1 MIASMARDA
10 AQVWTVQSDGYNR
23 QTLPSNGLPLG
34 LLGIAVAPGQ
44 PAVVSSADP
53 AAVSIQ
59 QAGGGWVSLG
69 ARAGAPTYAP

>member
-1 MIASMARDA
+1 
-10 AQVWTVQSDGYNR
+10 
-23 QTLPSNGLPLG
+23 LG

-69 ARAGAPTYAP
+69 ARASAPTYAP